1 MNFKARDQ
9 SKDTIVQRRDDEQL
23 EEMALAELR
32 KMKQFFLKK
41 HLTSEGHFRNIKRKR
56 AYEYRG

>member
-32 KMKQFFLKK
+32 K
-41 HLTSEGHFRNIKRKR
+41 
-56 AYEYRG
+56 